1 MKKYISTLLCLIAA
15 MIWGFGFTA
24 QKAAVELSVFTLGA
38 SRNLFATIF
47 LLAVIPMFDKMN
59 KKLGN
64 ERKDKQFFTKTELIG
79 GTVCGIILTVAAAF
93 QQSGIGDGT
102 DAGKAA
108 FITALYVVL
117 VPVMSLVFGKKTPF
131 NVWLS
136 VGIAALGF
144 YLLCIKGDFT
154 IEPSD
159 GLVLMCALVFAGHII
174 AIDRYSPRCDGVRM
188 SCIQFFVSF
197 LLNLV
202 MALILEGPI
211 SFGVIGSVLPSILF
225 LGICSSGI
233 GFTLQ
238 ILAQKDGDPT
248 VVSVVMSLESVFGV
262 LGGVIFFGEA
272 MSPKEYIG
280 CAIVFAAVILSQIDF
295 KKTGKA

>member
-1 MKKYISTLLCLIAA
+1 MKKYIPTLLCLVAA
-15 MIWGFGFTA
+15 MIWGFAFTA
-24 QKAAVELSVFTLGA
+24 QKAAAELSAFTVGA

-47 LLAVIPMFDKMN
+47 LFSIIPIFDKIN
-59 KKLGN
+59 KKVGN
-64 ERKDKQFFTKTELIG
+64 PRKCKQIFTKTELVG
-79 GTVCGIILTVAAAF
+79 GTICGIILTAASAF
-93 QQSGIGDGT
+93 QQTGIGDGT

-117 VPVMSLVFGKKTPF
+117 VPIISLLLGKKTPL

-136 VGIAALGF
+136 VGIAAVGF

-159 GLVLMCALVFAGHII
+159 GLVLICALIFAMHII
-174 AIDRYSPRCDGVRM
+174 AIDRFSPKCDGVRM
-188 SCIQFFVSF
+188 SCVQFFVSF
-197 LLNLV
+197 ILNLF
-202 MALILEGPI
+202 MAFIFEMPI
-211 SFGVIGSVLPSILF
+211 NFVAIGSALPSLLF
-225 LGICSSGI
+225 LGIGSSGI
-233 GFTLQ
+233 AYTLQ

-262 LGGVIFFGEA
+262 LGGVIFLGEI

-280 CAIVFAAVILSQIDF
+280 CAIVFAAVILSQLDF
-295 KKTGKA
+295 KKSSKS